1 MKDQTDAHQLSF
13 KHTECIENRWYMCV
27 FFRSLCISLVSS
39 HSQTYT
45 LTHAYKYIDSGKHLS
60 IKCTRAI
67 KLFVLHAY
75 MSVFCCL
82 FVWFSGCYVRFVDFI
97 RSVRSFVRSFLLR
110 LTFLSI
116 RKEFHT
122 LDFNKREIHFIV
134 CERRY
139 EASK

>member
-97 RSVRSFVRSFLLR
+97 RSVRSYVSSFRPFVRSFVS
-110 LTFLSI
+110 FAVNIS
-116 RKEFHT
+116 F
-122 LDFNKREIHFIV
+122 DSKRV
-134 CERRY
+134 SY
-139 EASK
+139 SWLQ